1 MLFQV
6 MSIVEMAILSTDL
19 ASYFEK
25 RERFLVVA
33 DAGEFD
39 WQVNNNNNL
48 YRYTELPHL
57 CPAWSGI
64 DLIRENSC
72 RIGLRLLNGFKYIL
86 YGPDPVKKILVWI
99 PTFRKIRIFRSDQTK
114 MIRSHPYPI
123 TNR

>member
-48 YRYTELPHL
+48 QIYRA
-57 CPAWSGI
+57 PAS
-64 DLIRENSC
+64 LSC
-72 RIGLRLLNGFKYIL
+72 MVRY
-86 YGPDPVKKILVWI
+86 
-99 PTFRKIRIFRSDQTK
+99 
-114 MIRSHPYPI
+114 RSHQGE
-123 TNR
+123 